1 METELVGE
9 LESVARGEA
18 VVEARKE
25 DRKAQ
30 TIDSA
35 GRVAESTARGGEMAA
50 G

>member
-1 METELVGE
+1 METELVG
-9 LESVARGEA
+9 LVARGEA

-35 GRVAESTARGGEMAA
+35 GRVAESTARGGEIAA